1 MRIVESQAKLEW
13 GPDQSV
19 GLVPIAPIQAERRPR
34 PPKLTADE
42 RRWRSQVVMAPVEA
56 LVRAAAHTQPEP
68 IDQAHLDLRRLAQRT
83 IDLVV
88 ASMGI
93 SRDISEDAVI
103 DALTAFAE
111 RMSPGISTSDARYAA
126 EFVYRHLLNA
136 PDDFARFTFTGVG
149 EDGVPRP
156 FTFDLLKLEPTE
168 DGVSVSASAEAINV
182 FLSALD
188 LDATDTE
195 AAIAVMLERQ
205 LADGRLDAAR
215 VSAEAAGETS
225 RRVAA
230 SISILLEDIGR
241 DVTSIDWNDLRDQVS
256 AARHHIAGRI
266 VDDNRLL
273 EHAASGLDADEAEV
287 RAESG
292 RIIELLE
299 GCKALHLDLQQ
310 RILPVHKRFLS
321 AQGEQ
326 RLARRPRLR
335 LLSIRTQLFEPVL
348 ALPAQLATVVT
359 DVFVVNAFGVRGR
372 RLARLN
378 DLIDGLLAPPR
389 SYVPREIDAEVPDA
403 DDGAADPQ
411 SYSNATIAAA
421 GEILSVARRT
431 PTLLSDLL
439 TLARS
444 RQDPELADLL
454 VLACL
459 WAFAP
464 EEDPEAIGRGA
475 EVDITSGIESLDIG
489 RQLVDPDYSGADLL
503 VGSPEALLASDLVAP
518 MPVDPTPQPISIDRY
533 RRGKK

>member
-292 RIIELLE
+292 RIFELLE
-299 GCKALHLDLQQ
+299 GCK
-310 RILPVHKRFLS
+310 VHKRFLS

>member
-13 GPDQSV
+13 GLNESAT
-19 GLVPIAPIQAERRPR
+19 VPQFAAVRSEPR
-34 PPKLTADE
+34 SSRPKLTAEE
-42 RRWRSQVVMAPVEA
+42 RRWRSQVITAPVEA
-56 LVRAAAHTQPEP
+56 LVRAAAYTQPEP
-68 IDQAHLDLRRLAQRT
+68 IDQGHVDLRRLAQRT

-93 SRDISEDAVI
+93 SRDITEDAVI

-111 RMSPGISTSDARYAA
+111 QMSPDITTKDGRYAA

-136 PDDFARFTFTGVG
+136 PDDFARFTFVGVSD
-149 EDGVPRP
+149 DGVPRP

-168 DGVSVSASAEAINV
+168 DGIGVRASDEAINV

-230 SISILLEDIGR
+230 SISILIEDIGR
-241 DVTSIDWNDLRDQVS
+241 DVTSIDWGELRDQVS
-256 AARHHIAGRI
+256 AARRHISARI

-273 EHAASGLDADEAEV
+273 EHAASGLDAEEAEI
-287 RAESG
+287 RSESG

-299 GCKALHLDLQQ
+299 GCKTLHLDLQQ
-310 RILPVHKRFLS
+310 RILPVHRRFLS

-348 ALPAQLATVVT
+348 AMPTDSARIVT
-359 DVFVVNAFGVRGR
+359 DAFVTTALGIRGP
-372 RLARLN
+372 RLARLS

-389 SYVPREIDAEVPDA
+389 NLVPHEVDAEVPAA
-403 DDGAADPQ
+403 DDGAVDPQ
-411 SYSNATIAAA
+411 RYSDATVAAA
-421 GEILSVARRT
+421 HEILEHARLK
-431 PTLLSDLL
+431 PCHLSELLV
-439 TLARS
+439 LARA
-444 RQDPELADLL
+444 RQDPELVDLV
-454 VLACL
+454 VLTSL

-464 EEDPEAIGRGA
+464 EDDPEEIGRGT
-475 EVDITSGIESLDIG
+475 EIDLTSGLEALDIG
-489 RQLVDPDYSGADLL
+489 RQLLDADYAGTDLL
-503 VGSPEALLASDLVAP
+503 VGSPESLRALTEVAP
-518 MPVDPTPQPISIDRY
+518 EPPAMTPQLISIDRY